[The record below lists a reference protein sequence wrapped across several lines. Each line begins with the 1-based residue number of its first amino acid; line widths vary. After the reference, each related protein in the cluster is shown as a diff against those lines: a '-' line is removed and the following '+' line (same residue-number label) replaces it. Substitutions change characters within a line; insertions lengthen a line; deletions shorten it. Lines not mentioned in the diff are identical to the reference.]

1 MNKRAIIFV
10 VCLLFNKLSIAGN
23 TNQTYF
29 NQFQEVFT
37 RIEQNYVDEPDK
49 QKITDAAIN
58 GMLTFLDPYSSYFVD
73 EDYNDLKTYIKGEFG
88 GLGIEIIFD
97 NGAMAIKIVSPID
110 GSPADKA
117 GIKAGDYIVGVN
129 DELVSTLGYN
139 KAVKEMR
146 GEPGTKVR
154 VLVAKEDETKP
165 REIELT
171 REIVK
176 LKTVKSSLDNDNIAY
191 IRIVTFNE
199 QTYDELKKHY
209 KDLQTKAKDDIKG
222 IILDVRNNP
231 GGILEQAVAVTGMF
245 VESGVVLTTKGRDAK
260 EDKSYHIDK
269 SAIKVPNVPMIVM
282 INAGS
287 ASASEIVA
295 GALQDYKR
303 ALLLGTKSF
312 GKGSVQT
319 FAKINSRNTAATKMT
334 TAKYYTPS
342 GRSIQ
347 GEGIEPDI
355 AIEQIKIET
364 ADKKSTD
371 ERFSEDTLKKY
382 LKNSSN
388 KEKTKKDKISNSDKD
403 TDKDNKD
410 ATQKKETTP
419 VAIKD
424 KKEDKKEPSDL
435 YKKDYQYAR
444 AYDLMRG
451 LVISKEK

>member
-10 VCLLFNKLSIAGN
+10 FCLLFNKLSIAGS
-23 TNQTYF
+23 TNQTYL

-58 GMLTFLDPYSSYFVD
+58 GMLMSLDPYSSYFVD

-88 GLGIEIIFD
+88 GIGVEIIFD
-97 NGAMAIKIVSPID
+97 SGAIKIITPID
-110 GSPADKA
+110 DLPADKA

-154 VLVAKEDETKP
+154 ILVAKEDETKP

-176 LKTVKSSLDNDNIAY
+176 LKTVKSSFDNDNIAY

-209 KDLQTKAKDDIKG
+209 KDLQTKAKDGIKG

-319 FAKINSRNTAATKMT
+319 FAKIHSRNTAATKMT

-355 AIEQIKIET
+355 AIDQIKIET

-388 KEKTKKDKISNSDKD
+388 KEKAEKDKISNSDKD
-403 TDKDNKD
+403 SKD

-451 LVISKEK
+451 LIISKEK